1 MIVKTCRRIAEN
13 PRFQKFILAVIV
25 LNALFMGIETS
36 HALMASHGALLHLL
50 DRIIQAIFIVEV
62 SIRVTAFWPSLG
74 KFFKDGWNTFD
85 FSVVVL
91 SLLPVAGPFAAV
103 ARLAR
108 VLRVTRI
115 VTHSEELKLIIGTML
130 KSIPSMGHV
139 SMLLGILLY
148 VYGVI
153 GWHLFHETDPAR
165 WGTLSSGFWA
175 LFQILTL
182 EGWVEM
188 HEAVVKDHPFAW
200 IFFGTYVVIAVFVV
214 VNLFIAVVLNNLQSV
229 QAELDQ
235 MAKGK
240 GRKKKK

>member
-1 MIVKTCRRIAEN
+1 MVKTCRRIAEN
-13 PRFQKFILAVIV
+13 QLFQRSIMGVIV
-25 LNALFMGIETS
+25 ANALFMGLET
-36 HALMASHGALLHLL
+36 AQGLMATHGALLHVL
-50 DRIIQAIFIVEV
+50 DRVVQAIFVVEIA
-62 SIRVTAFWPSLG
+62 IRLTASWPKLG
-74 KFFKDGWNTFD
+74 GFFKDGWNSFD
-85 FSVVVL
+85 FTVVAL

-108 VLRVTRI
+108 VLRVTRL

-153 GWHLFHETDPAR
+153 GWHLFHEADPER
-165 WGTLSSGFWA
+165 WGTLASAFWC

-188 HEAVVKDHPFAW
+188 HDAVKASHPFAW
-200 IFFGTYVVIAVFVV
+200 IFFATYVVIAVFVV
-214 VNLFIAVVLNNLQSV
+214 VNLFIAVVLNNLQHV
-229 QAELDQ
+229 QAELDR
-235 MAKGK
+235 MAARKGSKKGK
-240 GRKKKK
+240 R

>member
-1 MIVKTCRRIAEN
+1 MIVKTCRNIAAN
-13 PRFQKFILAVIV
+13 GNFQKFIMGVIV
-25 LNALFMGIETS
+25 LNALFMGLETS
-36 HALMASHGALLHLL
+36 KSLMDQYGGLIHIL
-50 DRIIQAIFIVEV
+50 DRVVQAIFVIEV
-62 SIRVTAFWPSLG
+62 SIRLTAFWPSLG
-74 KFFKDGWNTFD
+74 RFFKDGWNTFD
-85 FSVVVL
+85 FSVVAL

-108 VLRVTRI
+108 VLRVTRL
-115 VTHSEELKLIIGTML
+115 VTHSQELKLIIGTML

-153 GWHLFHETDPAR
+153 GWHLFHEADPAR
-165 WGTLSSGFWA
+165 WGTLTSAFWC

-200 IFFGTYVVIAVFVV
+200 VFFGTYVVIAVFVV

-235 MAKGK
+235 MASNKK
-240 GRKKKK
+240 RKK